1 MGSNEGGCAL
11 SFAYRVQSAKSVDDA
26 LASVQAALAAHRF
39 KALWQTDMGATL
51 AEKGFPGHGA
61 MHVLEICNP
70 ARADELLQ
78 INAESA
84 YFLPC
89 RMLVRQTAEGSEI
102 GILRPEQLIGLADEA
117 EGAGQMAKLA
127 SDVEGELR
135 AIVDDAAR

>member
-1 MGSNEGGCAL
+1 M
-11 SFAYRVQSAKSVDDA
+11 SFAYSVQSAKSVDAA
-26 LASVQAALAAHRF
+26 LASVQEALAAHRF

-70 ARADELLQ
+70 ARADELLRV
-78 INAESA
+78 NAQTA

-102 GILRPEQLIGLADEA
+102 GILRPEELIGLAAGA
-117 EGAGQMAKLA
+117 EGAAQMARLA
-127 SDVEGELR
+127 SDVEVELR